1 MLKVGSV
8 ITIRHYS
15 MTSVFESIIS
25 DIRTYSIEVRLP
37 KECMNTVFLPGDPL
51 AVAYEVG
58 NSAEIKGG
66 MIIDFNRQDE
76 LLAFS
81 EDTYDEGMRMRSY
94 QRFPVSL
101 YADYRVIEEY
111 VNKKCFALVKDISEY
126 GLLVYSRD
134 DHFKGM
140 KMCLDIYL
148 TRDILSLTA
157 EIVRKVERDG
167 FYEYGLKI
175 KHEGPYVFN
184 HIKNF
189 VKKSEN
195 ELLGRY
201 TRIRERGSCRNS
213 MGFPKIF

>member
-1 MLKVGSV
+1 MLEVGSV

-15 MTSVFESIIS
+15 MTSVFKSIIS
-25 DIRTYSIEVRLP
+25 DVSTYSIEVKLP

-51 AVAYEVG
+51 VVAYETG
-58 NSAEIKGG
+58 NSAQIKGG
-66 MIIDFNRQDE
+66 RIIDFNRQNE

-94 QRFPVSL
+94 NRFPVSL

-111 VNKKCFALVKDISEY
+111 VNKKNFALVKDISEY
-126 GLLVYSRD
+126 GLLIYSND
-134 DHFKGM
+134 NHFKGM
-140 KMCLDIYL
+140 NMSLDIYL

-157 EIVRKVERDG
+157 EIVRKVEHEG
-167 FYEYGLKI
+167 YYEYGLKI

-201 TRIRERGSCRNS
+201 TRV
-213 MGFPKIF
+213 

>member
-1 MLKVGSV
+1 MLEVGSV

-15 MTSVFESIIS
+15 MTSVFKSIIS
-25 DIRTYSIEVRLP
+25 DVSTYSIEVKLP

-51 AVAYEVG
+51 VVAYETG
-58 NSAEIKGG
+58 NSAQIKGG
-66 MIIDFNRQDE
+66 MIIDFNRQNE

-94 QRFPVSL
+94 NRFPVSL

-111 VNKKCFALVKDISEY
+111 VNKKNFALVKDISEY
-126 GLLVYSRD
+126 GLLIYSND
-134 DHFKGM
+134 NHFKGM
-140 KMCLDIYL
+140 NMSLDIYL

-157 EIVRKVERDG
+157 EIVRKVEHEG
-167 FYEYGLKI
+167 YYEYGLKI

-201 TRIRERGSCRNS
+201 TRV
-213 MGFPKIF
+213 

>member
-1 MLKVGSV
+1 MLEVGSV

-15 MTSVFESIIS
+15 MTSVFKSIIS
-25 DIRTYSIEVRLP
+25 DVSTYSIEVKLP

-51 AVAYEVG
+51 VVAYETG
-58 NSAEIKGG
+58 NSAQIKGG
-66 MIIDFNRQDE
+66 MIIDFNRQNE

-94 QRFPVSL
+94 NRFPVSL

-111 VNKKCFALVKDISEY
+111 VNKKNFAFVKDISEY
-126 GLLVYSRD
+126 GLMVYSNNN
-134 DHFKGM
+134 HFKGM
-140 KMCLDIYL
+140 NMSLDIYL

-157 EIVRKVERDG
+157 EIVRKVEHEG
-167 FYEYGLKI
+167 YYEYGLKI

-201 TRIRERGSCRNS
+201 TRV
-213 MGFPKIF
+213 

>member
-1 MLKVGSV
+1 MLEVGSV

-15 MTSVFESIIS
+15 MTSVFKSIIS
-25 DIRTYSIEVRLP
+25 DVSTYSMEVKLP

-51 AVAYEVG
+51 VVAYEAG

-81 EDTYDEGMRMRSY
+81 EDTYDDGARMRSY
-94 QRFPVSL
+94 NRFPVSL

-111 VNKKCFALVKDISEY
+111 VNKKRFALVKDISEY
-126 GLLVYSRD
+126 GLLVYSNEN
-134 DHFKGM
+134 HFKGM
-140 KMCLDIYL
+140 KMSLDIYL

-157 EIVRKVERDG
+157 EIVRKVEHNG
-167 FYEYGLKI
+167 YYEYGLKI

-184 HIKNF
+184 HIKNY

-201 TRIRERGSCRNS
+201 GRD
-213 MGFPKIF
+213 